1 MRKNSI
7 DAMCRKP
14 NSLRHAVRTIAA
26 VITCM
31 VMAAFAASSQ
41 TKPAGAQTS
50 TAGKPADGEAPG
62 RPIMAVGYVESFRP
76 TVPDANM
83 FTHLIYAHAGFNEA
97 CDGLEIPNL
106 AKLKQLTG
114 LKKENPELKV
124 EISVASSR
132 RDGFSEMAA
141 DKKKRKAFAAS
152 VRAVL
157 DSLNLDGVNLDWE
170 FPGTE
175 NGGHTATPADSRNYV
190 KVVKDIRKAIGK
202 KKEIS
207 FYSFN
212 TGDYIDFKGMVPYV
226 DHVYVSGY
234 NLSVPQEGKPAWH
247 QSPLYPSAKLGEWS
261 VSGAVERHLGLG
273 VPREKLL
280 IGIPFYGRGK
290 SPFPSYVA
298 CSAFAKYSD
307 GLQQLWDD
315 EAKAPYYA
323 DKDGNLVLGYDDQRS
338 IAAKIDFIR
347 ENGLPG
353 LFVWNY
359 DTDYADHRLGRTI
372 ERLRK

>member
-7 DAMCRKP
+7 DTMRRKLT
-14 NSLRHAVRTIAA
+14 SLRRRVSTIAA
-26 VITCM
+26 VIAI
-31 VMAAFAASSQ
+31 MAMTAFAASSQ
-41 TKPAGAQTS
+41 TVPSGKPAGR
-50 TAGKPADGEAPG
+50 KAPE
-62 RPIMAVGYVESFRP
+62 RPLMAVGYVESFRP

-83 FTHLIYAHAGFNEA
+83 FTHLVYAHAGFNEA
-97 CDGLEIPNL
+97 CDGLVIPNL

-157 DSLNLDGVNLDWE
+157 DSLDLDGVNLDWE

-247 QSPLYPSAKLGEWS
+247 QSPLYPSAKLGQWS

-359 DTDYADHRLGRTI
+359 DTDYADHRLGRAI